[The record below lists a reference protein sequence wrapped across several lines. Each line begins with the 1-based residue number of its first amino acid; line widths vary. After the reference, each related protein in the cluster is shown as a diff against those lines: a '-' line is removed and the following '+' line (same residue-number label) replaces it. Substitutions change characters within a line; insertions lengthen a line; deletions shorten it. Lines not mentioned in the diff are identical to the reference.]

1 MSLSTNTTYK
11 VFLEKLGGSNPDVFV
26 GDEGELFYNPSSTTL
41 KISDGSTPGGVAVA
55 GGGGGSQTLNTTL
68 GLGNTS
74 SRGMSVGVST
84 FNTVTVG
91 GATTALVV
99 IGDARI
105 TGILTIGTASLTLD
119 GTNNTIKLGSGTTIS
134 ESGGATYAGIV
145 TATAFVGDGS
155 GLTNLPGGGGGA
167 FAYDNTSNIYSCS
180 ITSLASR
187 TSGTHN
193 FLVGVSAGSSITEGS
208 YNNFFGNQAGY
219 YNTTG
224 AYNNFLGREAG
235 YSNTTGNHNNF
246 LGDQAGYYNT
256 TGGYN
261 NFLGHQAG
269 YYNTTGGDNNFFGDE
284 SGYNNTT
291 GSCNNFFSYG
301 AGHCNTTGE
310 YNNFFGYYAGYYN
323 TTGTHNTF
331 LGAYSGISTS
341 ASRKIIFGSGFDN
354 NNFDSPDTTKDTQFA
369 IGIRTDANPANY
381 WLVGDENFNIGIG
394 TTNPTSKLEVQ
405 TGDIRVGVDTSQGL
419 ILTSPNGTQFRLTVD
434 DGGILTAVGV

>member
-1 MSLSTNTTYK
+1 MSEIYVDRIINSTGNGPFEATQGMSLPPGQTITGFSTSGGGGVVVEDDGSPVGTAATLNFGTNLSVSLIDGIATIDASGGGGESNWISTNAGIHTLSNVGIGTTNPTQSLH
-11 VFLEKLGGSNPDVFV
+11 VQGNVRITGGLYDSNDNV
-26 GDEGELFYNPSSTTL
+26 GSAGSVLSST
-41 KISDGSTPGGVAVA
+41 GSGLSWIAA
-55 GGGGGSQTLNTTL
+55 GGGGGVFSIDNTT
-68 GLGNTS
+68 
-74 SRGMSVGVST
+74 
-84 FNTVTVG
+84 
-91 GATTALVV
+91 
-99 IGDARI
+99 
-105 TGILTIGTASLTLD
+105 
-119 GTNNTIKLGSGTTIS
+119 
-134 ESGGATYAGIV
+134 
-145 TATAFVGDGS
+145 
-155 GLTNLPGGGGGA
+155 
-167 FAYDNTSNIYSCS
+167 NIYSS
-180 ITSLASR
+180 TTSLASR
-187 TSGTHN
+187 ITGTNN

-208 YNNFFGNQAGY
+208 YNNFLGEQTGFC
-219 YNTTG
+219 NTDG
-224 AYNNFLGREAG
+224 CYNNFLGREAG

-301 AGHCNTTGE
+301 AGYCNTTGE